1 MRKTVLLKFNHGD
14 TETRSKHKLRV
25 SAVAWLFFFFIA
37 LLFTDCRPEPIDID
51 VKPADEKLV
60 IASQIIPN
68 SVMVVG
74 LTRSFSPLD
83 PGGNADTIPNDFLSR
98 ILVPDAIV
106 TVSGPGGTDT
116 LYMVTPG
123 IYASI
128 TVLLYDYG
136 TYTIH
141 AKDPSTG
148 EEVTATTELLPQ
160 VFFDSIQ
167 PYIGTDPV
175 SGDSAPYIHYEL
187 NDYSSG
193 EDYYVACYYRK
204 SQDTSAFDLNN
215 FFSQGTNELTSFLLI
230 SDQDFDQNGHLS
242 RNQQL
247 VNVGIDDTIACTIA
261 HITKGYYEF
270 LTAYQRSSSLFN
282 QLSGEPINYPSN
294 VEGGYGY
301 FCTQFPDIRI
311 YYLPDYH

>member
-1 MRKTVLLKFNHGD
+1 MKKYSLLI
-14 TETRSKHKLRV
+14 LLPL
-25 SAVAWLFFFFIA
+25 AIAALFA
-37 LLFTDCRPEPIDID
+37 QCRPDPIDID

-60 IASQIIPN
+60 VCSQIVPN

-83 PGGNADTIPNDFLSR
+83 PGGNQDTLQNDFLDR
-98 ILVPDAIV
+98 ILVSNAIV
-106 TVSGPGGTDT
+106 TVTHPGGTDT
-116 LYMVTPG
+116 LYMLTPG

-128 TVLLYDYG
+128 NVLLEDYG

-160 VFFDSIQ
+160 ETFDSIQ
-167 PYIGTDPV
+167 PFIRFVD
-175 SGDSAPYIHYEL
+175 GDSIPFIHYEMT
-187 NDYSSG
+187 DYSSG

-204 SQDTSAFDLNN
+204 SQDTSAFDVSNYFARGTNDLNN
-215 FFSQGTNELTSFLLI
+215 FVLI
-230 SDQDFDQNGHLS
+230 SDQDFDQNGKLS
-242 RNQQL
+242 RDQQL
-247 VNVGIDDTIACTIA
+247 FDTGINDTIACTVS

-270 LTAYQRSSSLFN
+270 LTAYKRSSSLFN
-282 QLSGEPINYPSN
+282 QLSGEPINYPTN

-301 FCTQFPDIRI
+301 FNTHFPDIRFF
-311 YYLPDYH
+311 YLSDYH